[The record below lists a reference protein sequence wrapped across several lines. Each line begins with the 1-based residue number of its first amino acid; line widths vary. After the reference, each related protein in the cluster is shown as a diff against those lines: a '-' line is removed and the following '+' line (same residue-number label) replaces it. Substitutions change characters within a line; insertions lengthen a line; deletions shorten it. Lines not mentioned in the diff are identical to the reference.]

1 MYVYAKQIRFPTM
14 ICLYMYCTFVN
25 TLYISSLS
33 SLRKTYT
40 FAKKIKMLWFFQ
52 ILRIGVTGVRYVSLP
67 NARSWVIHNFRDTR
81 GRGRLQ
87 QTVDDLVRYLYIKAV
102 CAIFISLQREKQKN
116 SFSFIFSGEK
126 NSKFFCKQQILFLA
140 FDLNHIHYVLTWNN

>member
-1 MYVYAKQIRFPTM
+1 MYTIVCPRSVAKIKRTRADIFLYTIVCRRSVCIHVCTLYVYAKQDNVSDDDLLI
-14 ICLYMYCTFVN
+14 YMYYTLIN

-40 FAKKIKMLWFFQ
+40 FVKKIKMLRFFLQ
-52 ILRIGVTGVRYVSLP
+52 ILRVGVTGVRYVSLP

-87 QTVDDLVRYLYIKAV
+87 QTVDDLVRYL
-102 CAIFISLQREKQKN
+102 
-116 SFSFIFSGEK
+116 
-126 NSKFFCKQQILFLA
+126 
-140 FDLNHIHYVLTWNN
+140 

>member
-1 MYVYAKQIRFPTM
+1 MYVYAKQDNVSDDDLLI
-14 ICLYMYCTFVN
+14 YMYYTLIN

-40 FAKKIKMLWFFQ
+40 FVKKIKMLRFFLQ
-52 ILRIGVTGVRYVSLP
+52 ILRVGVTGVRYVSLP

-87 QTVDDLVRYLYIKAV
+87 QTVDDLVRYL
-102 CAIFISLQREKQKN
+102 
-116 SFSFIFSGEK
+116 
-126 NSKFFCKQQILFLA
+126 
-140 FDLNHIHYVLTWNN
+140 